1 MSWLFRLRGERPAP
15 EEAIIVSL
23 DRESGDA
30 FHLPDNLS
38 NWPRSLHATFV
49 SKLSEQKPAVIAF
62 DVSFREP
69 SDEDPLFAE
78 AIRAAGNV
86 VLVEWIDLR
95 QLPQTPLGDPA
106 IGSVEIQQVISPA
119 PLLAKEAAALATF
132 PLPKIPVRVSQYWQ
146 FKDGNPGFPTLPV
159 VAFQIFTQKNRRTD
173 PFAALPGIDRNGG
186 SAYLNFYGPP
196 QTITTVPYYK
206 VLQLP
211 DPIMVDGR
219 PVSFAGKAVFVGS
232 SERTPARQR
241 DGFYTVF
248 SRPDGLDVGG
258 VEIAA
263 TAFSNLLENNAID
276 PLPVW
281 GWLLTLLLWGMLIGI
296 PCSLFPLAP
305 AMGWGCLLPLLY
317 LEGAL
322 LQFSL
327 SDRWFPLAI
336 PVVFQAPLAL
346 FGAALSHYFS
356 AREMDRLKSEAVQH
370 LAHEIRTPLAS
381 TKGYLD
387 NMRDRIVGDL
397 TEKQQNYI
405 GRMTMNMDRLNR
417 MVQDHLNL
425 SQIESGKMRLSLAPL
440 SLHELLAER
449 IEALEPIFARKGIAV
464 SLHPSGEGDV
474 VLGDRDRI
482 DQVFTNLLDNA
493 IKFTPSG
500 GEITVTCRRKNRQI
514 ETAIRDTGIGI
525 PPKEQGKIFNRL
537 HQVQTGQP
545 SRGKGAGLGLFI
557 AKQLVELHGGTIRV
571 KSRPGQG
578 SEFAVS
584 LPLPPDAVEVPA
596 MGGAVPRGGAR

>member
-1 MSWLFRLRGERPAP
+1 LSWLFRLRGERPAP
-15 EEAIIVSL
+15 QEAIIISL

-30 FHLPDNLS
+30 LHLPDNLS
-38 NWPRSLHATFV
+38 NWPRSLHARFV

-69 SDEDPLFAE
+69 SDEDPLFAG

-86 VLVEWIDLR
+86 VLAEWIDLR

-106 IGSVEIQQVISPA
+106 IDSVQIQQVISPV

-146 FKDGNPGFPTLPV
+146 LKDGNPGFPTLPV
-159 VAFQIFTQKNRRTD
+159 VAFQIFTKKNRKTD
-173 PFAALPGIDRNGG
+173 AFAALPGLDKNGG

-196 QTITTVPYYK
+196 QTITTVPYHK

-211 DPIMVDGR
+211 DPITVNGR
-219 PVSFAGKAVFVGS
+219 TVSFSGKAVFVGS
-232 SERTPARQR
+232 SEKTPVRQR

-248 SRPDGLDVGG
+248 SRPDGLDISG

-263 TAFSNLLENNAID
+263 TAFSNLLENSAIN

-281 GWLLTLLLWGMLIGI
+281 GWLLTLLIWGMFIGI
-296 PCSLFPLAP
+296 ACSLLPLAP
-305 AMGWGCLLPLLY
+305 AMGLGFLLPLLY

-327 SDRWFPLAI
+327 SDRWLPLVI
-336 PVVFQAPLAL
+336 PIGFQTPLAL
-346 FGAALSHYFS
+346 FGVALSHYFR

-440 SLHELLAER
+440 SLEELLSER
-449 IEALEPIFARKGIAV
+449 IEGLKPIFARKEITV
-464 SLHPSGEGDV
+464 SLHPSGGDDR
-474 VLGDRDRI
+474 VLADRDRI

-500 GEITVTCRRKNRQI
+500 GEIIVTCRRQSRWI
-514 ETAIRDTGIGI
+514 ETSIRDTGIGI
-525 PPKEQGKIFNRL
+525 PLKEQAKIFNRL
-537 HQVQTGQP
+537 HQVQSGQP

-557 AKQLVELHGGTIRV
+557 VKQLVELHGGTVRV
-571 KSRPGQG
+571 KSCPGQG
-578 SEFAVS
+578 SEFIVT
-584 LPLPPDAVEVPA
+584 LPAPPDGEEEPSTKVDGLRDDA
-596 MGGAVPRGGAR
+596 